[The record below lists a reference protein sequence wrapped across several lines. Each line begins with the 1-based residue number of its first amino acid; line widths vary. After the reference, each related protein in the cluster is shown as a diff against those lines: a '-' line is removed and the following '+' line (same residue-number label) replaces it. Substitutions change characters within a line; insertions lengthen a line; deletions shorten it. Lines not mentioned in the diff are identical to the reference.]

1 MRSRLLISTAV
12 LAATAILYQANAE
25 SLSGS
30 PQHAQAKNMQLAQE
44 KGGAPDGSMGGGGSA
59 PSTRAVPESKGGS
72 EKGAQQRMEKSGGAS
87 EKGAQRGM
95 EKSGAEKST
104 SEKNERS
111 RDTQRDMKKDEKSTQ
126 KTEGRDREKMTRD
139 QDRDKGERN
148 ASDKNDRS
156 KSTNNKERDS
166 DRASSKS
173 ETRGDAKNV
182 HLDNRQETRVKTV
195 IRNQKVTHLKRADI
209 KFSINVGTRIPGSV
223 HWYPLPVEIIEVVP
237 EYRGYYYVI
246 VDEDILIIS
255 PSTREIVAVI
265 RIA

>member
-1 MRSRLLISTAV
+1 MKSRLLISTAV
-12 LAATAILYQANAE
+12 LAATAILCQANAE

-30 PQHAQAKNMQLAQE
+30 PQHAQAKNMQFAQE
-44 KGGAPDGSMGGGGSA
+44 KGGAPVGSMSGGGSS
-59 PSTRAVPESKGGS
+59 PSTGAVPENKGGS
-72 EKGAQQRMEKSGGAS
+72 EKGAQPRMEKN
-87 EKGAQRGM
+87 
-95 EKSGAEKST
+95 SGA

-111 RDTQRDMKKDEKSTQ
+111 RDTQREMKKDEKSTQ

-139 QDRDKGERN
+139 HDREKGDRN

-156 KSTNNKERDS
+156 KSTNTKERNS

-209 KFSINVGTRIPGSV
+209 HFSINVGTRIPTSV
-223 HWYPLPVEIIEVVP
+223 HWYPLPVDIVEVVP

-255 PSTREIVAVI
+255 PSTREIVTVI